1 MAWTVKKET
10 GRHGPLVQMS
20 LVNSHLAA
28 GGGCRGGSLPLP
40 NPLPSPLLLLERYPA
55 RVPTTAALSSRGNR
69 STARLGGILWL
80 LWITGLVKG
89 RYLSTCCRN
98 IPSTCARWWKR
109 CVIRDGF
116 VYEAI
121 YEIYSFTSL
130 FVLYL
135 EHVYILRRNRKS
147 FYVAT
152 SIRQSSAD
160 STTIPNAK

>member
-1 MAWTVKKET
+1 MA
-10 GRHGPLVQMS
+10 
-20 LVNSHLAA
+20 AA
-28 GGGCRGGSLPLP
+28 GVPCLSLI
-40 NPLPSPLLLLERYPA
+40 PSPPPPPPPRALPGACSNNRRPLL
-55 RVPTTAALSSRGNR
+55 SRKPINCPSR
-69 STARLGGILWL
+69 WNPRL